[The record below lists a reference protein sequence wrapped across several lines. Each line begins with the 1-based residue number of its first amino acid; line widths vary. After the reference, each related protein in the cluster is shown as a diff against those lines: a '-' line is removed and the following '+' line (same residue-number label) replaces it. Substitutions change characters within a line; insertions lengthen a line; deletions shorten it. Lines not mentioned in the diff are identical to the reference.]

1 MRTRKQNFPGRLRP
15 LDVAKLPLEVQR
27 ARAAYL
33 QDTSVELGQ
42 LFGQVGVVAEH
53 DDDLNP
59 TVSLDSMIERGYQVD
74 TNRNIY
80 EPSPELEND

>member
-1 MRTRKQNFPGRLRP
+1 LRTRKQNFPGRLRP
-15 LDVAKLPLEVQR
+15 SDVAKLPLEVQR

-59 TVSLDSMIERGYQVD
+59 TVSLNSMMERGYQVD
-74 TNRNIY
+74 TDGHVY
-80 EPSPELEND
+80 EPSPEREGD